1 MKVSKEIIEKIKNCV
16 RDININNDDIEICQ
30 RYNNYEDMGWYQSLR
45 SDLNKELLE
54 LCKDLLIEVED
65 EDK

>member
-30 RYNNYEDMGWYQSLR
+30 RDNNYEDMGWYQSLR